1 MTTFG
6 IEEEFFFLDP
16 ETMLPADIAEEV
28 HDRLAADPRWG
39 EHVHPEFLASQVEF
53 ATPVFDSLAE
63 AADQLVAFRREVDA
77 DAGRHAVCVASIGT
91 SPDAPRFPSITDT
104 DRYHRIVRDMAGII
118 ADHQMSGLH
127 VHVGI
132 PSREHGIAAMNAVRP
147 WLPLLTAMTGN
158 SPLWR
163 GAVTGYESWRTVQL
177 RRWTTAGCP
186 PRFADA
192 AEYDRRIHDML
203 GFGGLVELA
212 LIAWNVRL
220 SEHVPTIEFRMADAQ
235 LTADDTLLVAALCR
249 ALVMRAIDEHDR
261 FGADP
266 AVARPLR
273 SLDEPDPDVPPE
285 LLSAATL
292 HAAHAGLSGGAFD
305 PASGRLAP
313 AHDLVHR
320 LERHLAEPL
329 ERTGDRELVRQL
341 LGRLLRDG
349 TGASRQLAAWNRG
362 GVAGLR
368 RLFAAT
374 ITARASTSSDP
385 GRTAGLM
392 GGRSPGPSWDRGRR
406 IQSNG

>member
-16 ETMLPADIAEEV
+16 ETMLPADIGEGV

-53 ATPVFDSLAE
+53 ASPVFETLAE
-63 AADQLVAFRREVDA
+63 AGDELAAFRREVNA
-77 DAGRHAVCVASIGT
+77 DAGRHAVCVASVGT
-91 SPDAPRFPSITDT
+91 TPDAHRFPSITDT
-104 DRYHRIVRDMAGII
+104 DRYHRVVRDMAGII

-132 PSREHGIAAMNAVRP
+132 PSREHGVAALNAARP

-163 GAVTGYESWRTVQL
+163 ANVTGYESWRTVQL

-192 AEYDRRIHDML
+192 ADYDRRIRGML

-220 SEHVPTIEFRMADAQ
+220 SEHLPTIEFRMADAQ

-249 ALVMRAIDEHDR
+249 ALVVRAIDEHDR
-261 FGADP
+261 YGADP
-266 AVARPLR
+266 TAIRPLR
-273 SLDEPDPDVPPE
+273 SIDDPDPDPPPE
-285 LLSAATL
+285 LLHAATL

-313 AHDLVHR
+313 AHELVRR

-329 ERTGDRELVRQL
+329 ERVGDRELVHQL
-341 LGRLLRDG
+341 VGRLLKDG
-349 TGASRQLAAWNRG
+349 TGAQRQLAAWNRG
-362 GVAGLR
+362 GIASLR

-374 ITARASTSSDP
+374 ITARPSASAAAAAVARRS
-385 GRTAGLM
+385 
-392 GGRSPGPSWDRGRR
+392 GGSTGGPASERERR